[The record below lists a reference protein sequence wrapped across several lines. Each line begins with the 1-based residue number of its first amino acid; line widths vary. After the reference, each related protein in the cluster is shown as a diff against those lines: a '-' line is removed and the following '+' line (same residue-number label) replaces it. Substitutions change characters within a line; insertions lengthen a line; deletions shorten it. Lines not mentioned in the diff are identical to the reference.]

1 VADHNEPKIL
11 NLGDLLREAEKQREE
26 SRQAKPANK
35 PWIPWPETFNAGTC
49 DENEAWVALRAAED
63 FFDDNHALM
72 AFFDRDTVTGYRHT
86 DGGYEFRLDQPMG
99 DASPLVLRVWLDENR
114 VERAEVR
121 R

>member
-1 VADHNEPKIL
+1 MNAT
-11 NLGDLLREAEKQREE
+11 
-26 SRQAKPANK
+26 NK

-49 DENEAWVALRAAED
+49 DENGAWAALQAAED

-72 AFFDRDTVTGYRHT
+72 AFFDRDNVTGYRHAE
-86 DGGYEFRLDQPMG
+86 GGYEFRLDRPVDEG
-99 DASPLVLRVWLDENR
+99 RGRILRVWMDENR